1 MFHWFLRNLILTY
14 VSYLFYNTKLRYPL
28 NQHSFFREARQKDG
42 WSSRLKQHHN
52 SCFMSYT
59 KDYIIVFQTV
69 SGISVI
75 TCSVFVTLK
84 YTKWY
89 RPLEKQSKLPCGTET
104 KVEALI
110 LCSQSYWNW
119 WESRIIGK
127 KKKKKKGMV
136 LWLLVLQNEINF
148 QSHIKQS
155 FKENVSQTILEES
168 QPSPTRQLLK
178 QIFWFNVLLKQ
189 YLMT

>member
-59 KDYIIVFQTV
+59 KDHIIVFQTV

-127 KKKKKKGMV
+127 KKKKKRNGAMT
-136 LWLLVLQNEINF
+136 F
-148 QSHIKQS
+148 S
-155 FKENVSQTILEES
+155 FTKWNKLEES
-168 QPSPTRQLLK
+168 KPSPTRQLLK